1 MSSPSALTSQLGA
14 WTSGFGRAYTD
25 RNTMSADAMDATF
38 AARFG
43 VPKTTIYRELVGV
56 GRLTGGRALEV
67 GCNIGLQLELLG
79 RANPSLALAGV
90 EPQEY
95 AIARARQRLPTAQFL
110 QGSAFALPFE
120 DGSFDLVFTHGVLI
134 HIHPAD
140 LPRALREIH
149 RVSSR
154 FILAHEYFAPETVE
168 VRYREANDMLW
179 KTDFARSYRDLFPAL
194 REVELRYYPYLDAGP
209 ASDLVDQVVLFEKPR
224 QGAIR

>member
-25 RNTMSADAMDATF
+25 RNTMSADDMDATF

-56 GRLTGGRALEV
+56 DRLTGGRALEV

-95 AIARARQRLPTAQFL
+95 AIARARQRLPGARFL

-120 DGSFDLVFTHGVLI
+120 DDAFDLVFTHGVLI

-140 LPRALREIH
+140 LSRALREIH

-168 VRYREANDMLW
+168 VRYREADGLLW
-179 KTDFARSYRDLFPAL
+179 KTDFARSYRELLPTL

-209 ASDLVDQVVLFEKPR
+209 ESDLVDQVVLFEKPDR
-224 QGAIR
+224 GQIR